1 MDFEKS
7 FFFYLV
13 LIFYI
18 FSLKN
23 EKVSFSTLS
32 STFAQNAFRQTSGW
46 TLATQTIYLFIFN
59 YAFICLICSSST
71 HIY

>member
-7 FFFYLV
+7 FLFYLF

-32 STFAQNAFRQTSGW
+32 STFSQNAFRQTRGW

-59 YAFICLICSSST
+59 YAFICRICSSSPN
-71 HIY
+71 IY